1 MWGIGG
7 FRCIC
12 PPVSSAC
19 RPCVHAVSSVGGI
32 LRIPGPD
39 FQMVGLIL
47 APVAVQIIHAAVRL
61 FIRPLD
67 GLTHIALSDAEGID
81 IAGRF
86 QGQRYM
92 DDFSAVVAY
101 LILITD

>member
-1 MWGIGG
+1 
-7 FRCIC
+7 
-12 PPVSSAC
+12 
-19 RPCVHAVSSVGGI
+19 
-32 LRIPGPD
+32 
-39 FQMVGLIL
+39 MVGLIL
-47 APVAVQIIHAAVRL
+47 APVAVQIIHAAVRTL